1 MKRGL
6 QAAATVALVVAAIA
20 IAAATPLAGLD
31 DRAMRAAALVLL
43 TVGLWALA
51 SIPEHLTSLL
61 FFLLAVLLAVA
72 PPAVIFSGFSS
83 ATFWLVLGGL
93 VIADAVHTTGLGSR
107 IAARL
112 FMRHSNSYAALA
124 CAVMV
129 VAALLAFLMPG
140 TVGRILLLV
149 PIVAAAAE
157 RAGLAR
163 GGRGTV
169 GLLLIAIVGS
179 YQSGLGILSANAP
192 NMVLAGVAE
201 QLYAVHLTY
210 AKWLLLQFPLMAFAK
225 CALLVWLACRFF
237 GEPIAGATAPPAP
250 GPMSA
255 AEKRL
260 SRILLAALLL
270 WATDFLHGIAPGWVA
285 LAAALA
291 VLMPRIGVLP
301 AAAFN
306 DVKFSAAIYI
316 AATVGLGTVTAATGL
331 ATALGDVLRGW
342 LPLAEGADFVNIM
355 TLTTLSTV
363 MGLVVTNPA
372 QPALMGPLA
381 GPLAEAAGWNVDQ
394 VLMTMAVG
402 IATLV
407 LPYQVPPV
415 VVGMHAAGV
424 RLGATLLL
432 TLPVAAV
439 SLLVFNPLNY
449 LWWRLVG
456 FL

>member
-1 MKRGL
+1 
-6 QAAATVALVVAAIA
+6 
-20 IAAATPLAGLD
+20 
-31 DRAMRAAALVLL
+31 
-43 TVGLWALA
+43 
-51 SIPEHLTSLL
+51 
-61 FFLLAVLLAVA
+61 
-72 PPAVIFSGFSS
+72 
-83 ATFWLVLGGL
+83 
-93 VIADAVHTTGLGSR
+93 
-107 IAARL
+107 
-112 FMRHSNSYAALA
+112 
-124 CAVMV
+124 MV

-149 PIVAAAAE
+149 PIVVAAAE

-163 GGRGTV
+163 GGRGTL

-201 QLYAVHLTY
+201 QLYGVHLTY
-210 AKWLLLQFPLMAFAK
+210 AKWLLLQFPVMAFAK
-225 CALLVWLACRFF
+225 CVLLVWLACRFF
-237 GEPIAGATAPPAP
+237 GEPIAGASAPPAP

-342 LPLAEGADFVNIM
+342 LPLADGADFVNFM

-363 MGLVVTNPA
+363 MGLVGTNPA

-381 GPLAEAAGWNVDQ
+381 APLAEAAGWNVDQ

-402 IATLV
+402 IATMV

-424 RLGATLLL
+424 RLASTLRL
-432 TLPVAAV
+432 TLPVAAL